1 MLPLIAG
8 ALAGLKFSV
17 PVAAG
22 IGALTGVLTRRKDED
37 LLGAAVMGGL
47 SGFGGANLA
56 SGLANAGA
64 ASGAE
69 LLPGVTGAETVASN
83 VANPNLLGADYLA
96 GNTANAMTTTPIG
109 QGGLGLNMSGVA
121 PASTELAQAAP
132 TFSQNLANAGQG
144 VKGLFQEGG
153 FDRFRQGLN
162 PTGPMVSTPKA
173 VMAGVMPGLTVAGGI
188 SDMMAPKPDRPMTP
202 EEEEEYKGLYLYGPQ
217 SLESGLRLANGGT
230 VAKGG
235 LMDLYGT
242 ADGQPSQNI
251 SASGY
256 GLGRLSNLAREQ
268 SVTAAQMGQYA
279 EGGSVEQSVPML
291 EEGGFVIPTDVVNM
305 AGGQDNDKGQR
316 AFMQKYNGV
325 PIKGPG
331 DGYSDSIPTSIDGVQ
346 PARVANGEVY
356 IPAAVVEQYGGPKK
370 FYALMNQVRKQA
382 TGSTKQLK
390 PAEV

>member
-1 MLPLIAG
+1 MLPLLAG

-37 LLGAAVMGGL
+37 ILGAAVMGGL

-64 ASGAE
+64 ATGTE
-69 LLPGVTGAETVASN
+69 LLPGVTGAEVGQTVATD
-83 VANPNLLGADYLA
+83 PNLLGANYLA
-96 GNTANAMTTTPIG
+96 GDVPNTMVSTPIG
-109 QGGLGLNMSGVA
+109 QGGLGLGMSGAA
-121 PASTELAQAAP
+121 PAGTELAQAAP
-132 TFSQNLANAGQG
+132 SFSQNLSNAGQG
-144 VKGLFQEGG
+144 VKGLFQDGG

-162 PTGPMVSTPKA
+162 PGGDMVSTPKA
-173 VMAGVMPGLTVAGGI
+173 AMAIGMPALTVAGGI
-188 SDMMAPKPDRPMTP
+188 SDMMAPKPEEAMTP
-202 EEEEEYKGLYLYGPQ
+202 EEEEEYKGLYLYGPK

-268 SVTAAQMGQYA
+268 SMSAAQMGQYA
-279 EGGSVEQSVPML
+279 EGGSVKQSVPML

-305 AGGQDNDKGQR
+305 AGGQDNDMGQR